1 MAKSPK
7 QEPVAVSLNPKDMIS
22 AGLKDDFRG
31 KIVEASYAPWDYMGN
46 IEEPVLAA
54 KLTIQEMDDDGAD
67 ITEGEAEGKITQYW
81 SAGDLAAF
89 APSLD
94 GKEPTDG
101 EGMELEEGPFLVR
114 VGKRAALNNNTNFAH
129 LMRSVL
135 DSGTA
140 AKKFTEEQLTPSIEC
155 LVGLDAHW
163 NRVPQAKRPGLVDD
177 SEKKRSNDVL
187 VVTKVYGY
195 GTAKAAK
202 AVKAKGKPAPPP
214 DDDDEDAIEEDED
227 TGTEVSP
234 LDQETA
240 EAVLEIL
247 GDAPGNKIKKGK
259 LPMAML
265 KVAAKSKNKSKMVKR
280 CSELDFLGNSELGWQ
295 FDEDSGML
303 WIGAEE
309 E

>member
-7 QEPVAVSLNPKDMIS
+7 QEVAAVSLNPKDMIS

-54 KLTIQEMDDDGAD
+54 KLVIQEMDDDGAD
-67 ITEGEAEGKITQYW
+67 VTEGESEGKITQYW

-89 APSLD
+89 APSQD

-101 EGMELEEGPFLVR
+101 EGMEIEEGPFLVR
-114 VGKRAALNNNTNFAH
+114 VGKRQGLNNNTNFAH

-140 AKKFTEEQLTPSIEC
+140 AKKFTEDNLTASIEC

-163 NRVPQAKRPGLVDD
+163 NRVPQAKRPGLVEEAT
-177 SEKKRSNDVL
+177 EKKRNNDVL

-202 AVKAKGKPAPPP
+202 PAKGKPAPPP
-214 DDDDEDAIEEDED
+214 DDDDDDDAED
-227 TGTEVSP
+227 TDAEVSP

-240 EAVLEIL
+240 DAVLEIL
-247 GDAPGNKIKKGK
+247 GDSPGNKIKKGK
-259 LPMAML
+259 LAAAML

-280 CSELDFLGNSELGWQ
+280 CSELDFLSNSELGWQ